1 MAPTD
6 TQSHI
11 KDRLISL
18 LNGIKN
24 SDGAAISCE
33 LARLEEILEKEGAE
47 LPPEL
52 AHLLKRRS
60 YAKAFEY
67 LEGATPAK

>member
-1 MAPTD
+1 MSPTD

-18 LNGIKN
+18 LNGIKT
-24 SDGAAISCE
+24 SDGHVIAGE
-33 LARLEEILEKEGAE
+33 LAKLEEILENEGGKI
-47 LPPEL
+47 PSEL
-52 AHLLKRRS
+52 AHLLSRRS

-67 LEGATPAK
+67 LGGAAPAK